1 MRDDL
6 WVLFTRPF
14 WLDEWHTILVARRD
28 SIGQIISDLYHGSDF
43 GPPLTHL
50 VAWAYGNVFGLTP
63 VSLRILSLAFVLAG
77 LVLLFFALRRR
88 FDTMPSLAGVLA
100 VASHQLLISQS
111 LEWRFYA
118 PWVMFACALAWAL
131 TMDDVRPVSR
141 RRDVAI
147 ALSAMGMVTSHW
159 FGVITLGLM
168 TAAAFASL
176 SLSWSLSTNRSN
188 TQTPTPTQTAVRR
201 VLPTA
206 AGFLLFAIC
215 FPLML
220 GQRGSVVEKSWIP
233 DFTIAQLWGML
244 RMFWFAFVPAVGLL
258 LALAAMLIPSA
269 RDRVRT
275 SVLPALR
282 DPAIAALLVL
292 LVMPLVLAVLSLK
305 QPFMLPRYG
314 ITLLL
319 AWAPIIAFGLNAMPR
334 AVRVLVIVWLGVL
347 GYTRVIR
354 VGVEQRAFMYAIA
367 AGQQAAGQDCRRG
380 VPILFQVRHLMYPST
395 DGSNHEGC
403 DLRYLSISNE
413 TLAAMYPTGN
423 MSRFF
428 RVENEFSE
436 LHGRMYGYPV
446 VAHEALMDSTRAFL
460 LVGWD
465 ASLPSGYKDIEKFRA
480 AVFPQHRVTRLTEN
494 LALFEL
500 R

>member
-28 SIGQIISDLYHGSDF
+28 SIGQIFSDLYRGSDF
-43 GPPLTHL
+43 GPPFTHL
-50 VAWAYGNVFGLTP
+50 VAWAYGNVFSLTP
-63 VSLRILSLAFVLAG
+63 VSLRILSLTFVLAG
-77 LVLLFFALRRR
+77 LVLLFFALRRQ
-88 FDTMPSLAGVLA
+88 FDALPSLAGVLA

-118 PWVMFACALAWAL
+118 PWVMFACALAWAF
-131 TMDDVRPVSR
+131 TIDDDKPVSR

-147 ALSAMGMVTSHW
+147 ALAAMGMVTSHW

-168 TAAAFASL
+168 TGAAFLSL
-176 SLSWSLSTNRSN
+176 SLSWRLRNQNAR
-188 TQTPTPTQTAVRR
+188 TQTQTWPSLRR
-201 VLPTA
+201 ILPTT

-233 DFTIAQLWGML
+233 DFTLAQLWAML
-244 RMFWFAFVPAVGLL
+244 RMFWLAFVPAVGVL
-258 LALAAMLIPSA
+258 LALAALLIPSA
-269 RDRVRT
+269 RERVRT
-275 SVLPALR
+275 SLRPTLR
-282 DPAIAALLVL
+282 DAAIASMLVL

-334 AVRVLVIVWLGVL
+334 AVRVLAIVWLGVL
-347 GYTRVIR
+347 GYTRIIR

-367 AGQQAAGQDCRRG
+367 AGQQAAGQECRRG
-380 VPILFQVRHLMYPST
+380 VPVLFQVRHLMYPST
-395 DGSNHEGC
+395 DGSNHAGC
-403 DLRYLSISNE
+403 DLRYLAISNG
-413 TLAAMYPTGN
+413 TLAAMYPTGSQ
-423 MSRFF
+423 SRFF

-446 VAHEALMDSTRAFL
+446 VAHEAQMDSTRAFL

-465 ASLPSGYKDIEKFRA
+465 ASLPAGFKDIEKFRA

-500 R
+500 Q

>member
-1 MRDDL
+1 MRNDL
-6 WVLFTRPF
+6 GILFTRPF

-28 SIGQIISDLYHGSDF
+28 SITQVISDLYHGSDF
-43 GPPLTHL
+43 GPPFTHI
-50 VAWAYGNVFGLTP
+50 VAWAYGKVFGLTP
-63 VSLRILSLAFVLAG
+63 VSLRVLSLTFVVAG
-77 LVLLFFALRRR
+77 LVFLFFALRRR

-100 VASHQLLISQS
+100 VASHQLVVAQS

-131 TMDDVRPVSR
+131 TIDNGKPHSR

-147 ALSAMGMVTSHW
+147 ALASMGMVTSHW

-168 TAAAFASL
+168 SAAAFISL
-176 SLSWSLSTNRSN
+176 SLSRSPSN
-188 TQTPTPTQTAVRR
+188 DPTQTQTPTQTPLRR

-206 AGFLLFAIC
+206 AGFVTFAIC

-233 DFTIAQLWGML
+233 DFTLAQLWVML
-244 RMFWFAFVPAVGLL
+244 RMFWFAFVPAVGVL
-258 LALAAMLIPSA
+258 LALAGMLLPAA
-269 RDRVRT
+269 RDRMR
-275 SVLPALR
+275 SAVLPTLR
-282 DPAIAALLVL
+282 DPAVAAMLALLTL
-292 LVMPLVLAVLSLK
+292 PLVLAVLSLK
-305 QPFMLPRYG
+305 QPFMLPRYS

-319 AWAPIIAFGLNAMPR
+319 AWAPIIAFGFDAMPR
-334 AVRVLVIVWLGVL
+334 AVRVIGLVWLALL
-347 GYTRVIR
+347 GYGRVIR
-354 VGVEQRAFMYAIA
+354 VAVDHRNFYVAIA
-367 AGQQAAGQDCRRG
+367 AGQQAAGQSCSRG

-395 DGSNHEGC
+395 DGENHAGC

-413 TLAAMYPTGN
+413 TLATMYPTGN

-446 VAHEALMDSTRAFL
+446 VAREAQMDSTRAFL

-465 ASLPSGYKDIEKFRA
+465 GSLPQGFKDIEKFRA